1 MKDRQKK
8 AKVRA
13 QAGLPPLPPQAAM
26 VLQERL
32 ARLTAALEAG
42 QEPSAVQD
50 LLQADPA
57 DPVWD
62 LHLMAA
68 LANLTHPAIPT
79 LLAGAFG
86 TARDKAR
93 RKALKRAL
101 HLLKT
106 RGVSVPPALLPR
118 EEVTLGSVRGAA
130 AALVSPVLGNG
141 DSYVVLEGPPEILG
155 GNFLVSRL
163 NDREGFREC
172 HLLTLKRRQQ
182 EEFWDHFRQ
191 QGLLQW
197 FPVPS
202 AYAVG
207 LLEETYRLNPQAELG
222 ASRYAALRDRIF
234 KNWGRPEDAPDLE
247 QLLPQASPPEASRFL
262 EQSLELAL
270 DPLFHS
276 WLPALEEI
284 TPWFDKLKDVQQS
297 RLVLSE
303 PQRQVRQDAVVA
315 EATRALF
322 PPETRPD
329 WSRRLRRMA
338 YYLDL
343 LGRREEAGSI
353 LAAAANLAAEPS
365 PLTGEN
371 PFLKGLVQC
380 SLRLAWETL
389 EKPQETAPG
398 AGLVAPPT
406 ESLIIRR

>member
-8 AKVRA
+8 AKGRT
-13 QAGLPPLPPQAAM
+13 QAGLPPLAPQAAIA
-26 VLQERL
+26 LQEQL

-42 QEPSAVQD
+42 QEPSAVQE
-50 LLQADPA
+50 LLQAGPPDPA
-57 DPVWD
+57 WD

-68 LANLTHPAIPT
+68 LANLAHPAVPT

-86 TARDKAR
+86 TARDKTR

-106 RGVSVPPALLPR
+106 RGVPVPAALLPR
-118 EEVTLGSVRGAA
+118 EEVTLGSARGAA

-202 AYAVG
+202 PYAVG

-247 QLLPQASPPEASRFL
+247 QLLPQVSPPEASRLL

-303 PQRQVRQDAVVA
+303 PQRQVRQETVVA
-315 EATRALF
+315 ETTRALF
-322 PPETRPD
+322 PPEARPD

-343 LGRREEAGSI
+343 LGRREEARSI

-371 PFLKGLVQC
+371 PFLKGLVHC

-398 AGLVAPPT
+398 TGLVAPPT

>member
-1 MKDRQKK
+1 MMDRQKK
-8 AKVRA
+8 AKGRG
-13 QAGLPPLPPQAAM
+13 QPGLPPLAPQAAM
-26 VLQERL
+26 ALQEQV
-32 ARLTAALEAG
+32 ARVAAALEAG
-42 QEPSAVQD
+42 QEPSAVQEM
-50 LLQADPA
+50 LQGGPPDPA
-57 DPVWD
+57 WD

-68 LANLTHPAIPT
+68 LANLAHPAIPT

-106 RGVSVPPALLPR
+106 RGVPVPPALLPR
-118 EEVTLGSVRGAA
+118 EEVTLGSARGAA

-141 DSYVVLEGPPEILG
+141 DSYVVLEGSPEILG

-191 QGLLQW
+191 QGLVQW

-202 AYAVG
+202 PYAVG

-234 KNWGRPEDAPDLE
+234 KTWGRPEDAPDLE
-247 QLLPQASPPEASRFL
+247 QLLPQISPPEASRLL
-262 EQSLELAL
+262 EQSIELAL

-297 RLVLSE
+297 PLILSE
-303 PQRQVRQDAVVA
+303 PQRQVRQEAVVA

-322 PPETRPD
+322 PQESWPD

-343 LGRREEAGSI
+343 LGRRQQARPI
-353 LAAAANLAAEPS
+353 LAAAANLAAERS

-371 PFLKGLVQC
+371 PFLQGLVHC

-389 EKPQETAPG
+389 EQPQETAP
-398 AGLVAPPT
+398 ATGLVAPPT
-406 ESLIIRR
+406 EPLIIRR

>member
-8 AKVRA
+8 AKGRA
-13 QAGLPPLPPQAAM
+13 QAGLPPLAPQAA
-26 VLQERL
+26 VALQEQL
-32 ARLTAALEAG
+32 ARVAAALEAG
-42 QEPSAVQD
+42 QEPSAVQE
-50 LLQADPA
+50 LLQAGPPDPA
-57 DPVWD
+57 WD

-68 LANLTHPAIPT
+68 LANLAHPAVPT

-101 HLLKT
+101 HLLQT
-106 RGVSVPPALLPR
+106 RGVPVPAALLPR
-118 EEVTLGSVRGAA
+118 EEFTLGSARGAA
-130 AALVSPVLGNG
+130 TALVSPVLGNG

-202 AYAVG
+202 PYAVG

-247 QLLPQASPPEASRFL
+247 QLLPQVSPPEASRLL
-262 EQSLELAL
+262 EQSHELAL

-276 WLPALEEI
+276 WLPSLEEI
-284 TPWFDKLKDVQQS
+284 TPWFDKDAQQS
-297 RLVLSE
+297 PLILSE
-303 PQRQVRQDAVVA
+303 PQQQVRQEAVVA

-343 LGRREEAGSI
+343 LGRRVEARPI

-371 PFLKGLVQC
+371 PFLKGLVHC

>member
-8 AKVRA
+8 AKGRA
-13 QAGLPPLPPQAAM
+13 QVDLPPLAPEAA
-26 VLQERL
+26 VALQEQV
-32 ARLTAALEAG
+32 ARVAAALEAG
-42 QEPSAVQD
+42 QEPSAIQE
-50 LLQADPA
+50 LLQAGPPDPA
-57 DPVWD
+57 WD

-68 LANLTHPAIPT
+68 MANLAHPAVPA

-106 RGVSVPPALLPR
+106 RGVPVPPALLPR
-118 EEVTLGSVRGAA
+118 EEISLGTARGAA
-130 AALVSPVLGNG
+130 TALVSPVLGNG
-141 DSYVVLEGPPEILG
+141 DSYVVLEAPPEILG

-191 QGLLQW
+191 QGLVQW

-202 AYAVG
+202 PYAVG

-247 QLLPQASPPEASRFL
+247 QLLPPVSPPEASRLL

-276 WLPALEEI
+276 WLPSLEEI

-297 RLVLSE
+297 PLILSE
-303 PQRQVRQDAVVA
+303 PQQQVRQEAVVA

-329 WSRRLRRMA
+329 WSRRLQRMA

-343 LGRREEAGSI
+343 LGRRVEARPI
-353 LAAAANLAAEPS
+353 LAAAANLDAEPS

-371 PFLKGLVQC
+371 PFLKGLVHC
-380 SLRLAWETL
+380 SLRLAWETQ
-389 EKPQETAPG
+389 EKPLETAPG

>member
-1 MKDRQKK
+1 MMDRQKK
-8 AKVRA
+8 AKGRA
-13 QAGLPPLPPQAAM
+13 QPGLPPLPPQATMA
-26 VLQERL
+26 LQEQL
-32 ARLTAALEAG
+32 ARLAAALEAG
-42 QEPSAVQD
+42 QEPAAVQE
-50 LLQADPA
+50 LLPAGFQDPA
-57 DPVWD
+57 WD

-68 LANLTHPAIPT
+68 LANLAHPAVPT

-86 TARDKAR
+86 TARDKPR

-106 RGVSVPPALLPR
+106 RGVPVPPELLPR
-118 EEVTLGSVRGAA
+118 EEVTLGSARGAT

-141 DSYVVLEGPPEILG
+141 DSYVVLEAPPEILG

-182 EEFWDHFRQ
+182 DEFWDQFRQ

-202 AYAVG
+202 PYAVG
-207 LLEETYRLNPQAELG
+207 LLEEAYRLNPQAELG
-222 ASRYAALRDRIF
+222 ARRYASLRDRIF

-247 QLLPQASPPEASRFL
+247 RLLPEVSPPEATRLL
-262 EQSLELAL
+262 EQSLRLAP

-284 TPWFDKLKDVQQS
+284 TPWFDKLKAVQQS
-297 RLVLSE
+297 PLVLSE
-303 PQRQVRQDAVVA
+303 SQRQVRQEAVVE
-315 EATRALF
+315 EAARALY
-322 PPETRPD
+322 PPKTRPH

-343 LGRREEAGSI
+343 LGRREEARPI
-353 LAAAANLAAEPS
+353 LAAAANLAADPS

-371 PFLKGLVQC
+371 PFLKGLVHY

-389 EKPQETAPG
+389 EKPQETAPPS
-398 AGLVAPPT
+398 GLVAPPT
-406 ESLIIRR
+406 ESLILRR

>member
-1 MKDRQKK
+1 MMDRQKK
-8 AKVRA
+8 AKGRA
-13 QAGLPPLPPQAAM
+13 QPGLPPLAPQAAIA
-26 VLQERL
+26 LQERL
-32 ARLTAALEAG
+32 ARLAAALEAG
-42 QEPSAVQD
+42 QEPAAVQE
-50 LLQADPA
+50 LLPAGPQDPA
-57 DPVWD
+57 WD
-62 LHLMAA
+62 LHLIAA
-68 LANLTHPAIPT
+68 LANLAHPAVPT

-86 TARDKAR
+86 TARDKPR

-106 RGVSVPPALLPR
+106 RGVPVPPELLPR
-118 EEVTLGSVRGAA
+118 EEVTLGSARGAT

-141 DSYVVLEGPPEILG
+141 DSYVVLEAPPEILG

-182 EEFWDHFRQ
+182 DEFWDHFRQ

-202 AYAVG
+202 PYAVG
-207 LLEETYRLNPQAELG
+207 LLEEAYRLNPQAELG
-222 ASRYAALRDRIF
+222 ARRYASLRDRIF

-247 QLLPQASPPEASRFL
+247 RLLPEVSPPEATRLL
-262 EQSLELAL
+262 EQSLRLAL

-284 TPWFDKLKDVQQS
+284 TPWFDKLKAVQQS
-297 RLVLSE
+297 PLVLSE
-303 PQRQVRQDAVVA
+303 PQRQVRQEAVVE
-315 EATRALF
+315 EAARALY

-343 LGRREEAGSI
+343 LGRREEARPI
-353 LAAAANLAAEPS
+353 LAAAANLAADPS

-371 PFLKGLVQC
+371 PFLKGLVHY

-389 EKPQETAPG
+389 EKPQETAPPS
-398 AGLVAPPT
+398 GLVAPPT
-406 ESLIIRR
+406 ESLILRR